1 MKRFISYILAVT
13 MIISMFGSLT
23 AIGNDEPVTTVY
35 QAEDALIGTAG
46 TIVSSKLSVAL
57 DSTNGLKYYV
67 AGTDAIMAIAYDLGK
82 ISAGDIVDVT
92 MNFNI
97 TDFGAM
103 QQSLYILPEDI
114 YTELSEKSIKDYYPD
129 FESVYGDY
137 RAAVSE
143 SLDSSNVIS
152 KTWSTDSIT
161 NVTAE
166 MDGQLIACVTGIRNG
181 GKLTSFV
188 KKFDVSIISNSE
200 GPIETNP
207 PQATEMPT
215 IEPTHEPTATEVP
228 TIEPTQEPHETETP
242 SAKPTQEPT
251 EETTPKP
258 EEGVTWA
265 GSIEELTEAL
275 KINNTII
282 KLYKDIDLGTIGLK
296 TSCVTYVDL
305 NGHTLTSNTSAVIEM
320 VHDITI
326 VDTGSTKGALK
337 NTNSN
342 TSYGIKCAAKN
353 VTLNVE
359 GAEIDAASQAI
370 MLNGAGSVVNLKDN
384 AVINGGAYAIN
395 AGANGTLNIESAIIN
410 SDASYNGYAMNASGA
425 VVTIEDGTF
434 NYHGTM
440 SSMTVSSTSTVTI
453 NGGTF
458 TNPNIKRGVIN
469 NAKGYSGTL
478 TINGGTFENT
488 NAGGYSILDGDE
500 ATTASPPVI
509 NITGGNFKSAIG
521 FTKPNNTTTDITITG
536 GTFSFDPAVYIK
548 DTEMY
553 EKVDNGDGTYTV
565 HGIGV
570 EPEPTATPT
579 VDPTTEPTATPVVE
593 PTPTTEPTA
602 PPAVEPTPT
611 AGPTSTPVKPTT
623 TPSTEPTFKPTASPD
638 TETETIVTSAEEL
651 IAALQLNNTI
661 VKLGA
666 DIDFGTAGLKT
677 SRVTYIDLNGH
688 TLTSNT
694 SAVIEMVYDLTILDT
709 GATKGALKNTN
720 SSTSYGIKCAAKNV
734 TLNVE
739 GAEIDAASQ
748 AIMLNGANSVVNLKG
763 NAVINGGAHAINAGA
778 NGTLNIESAVINSD
792 ESYKGYV
799 FSASGAVVT
808 IENGTFNY
816 NGTMSSIVVSGKSN
830 ITINGGAFTNPNS
843 KRGVIN
849 NAKGYSGTLTIN
861 GGTFEN
867 TNSGG
872 YSILDGDEATT
883 ATPPVINITGG
894 NFKSAIGFTKPNNTT
909 TEIIITGGS
918 FIFDPKQ
925 YIDENIYAAVNKDGM
940 YTVVDKSEIT
950 ETPKPSATPIPTA
963 PPNPTDIPK
972 PTVTPNSTNTPKP
985 TVTPEPSD
993 TPKPTVTPGPA
1004 GTPKPVA
1011 TPKPTETV
1019 TPQATPTGMPTFT
1032 PVVKPTS
1039 KPSIWGPDE
1048 PVISNAS
1055 SGGGGGG
1062 GISSAPLPPLV
1073 PKATSKPEIDISDLK
1088 GDTAEITK
1096 ATQYPIVD
1104 SNDAWFTDVF
1114 ENQWYYDYVKY
1125 AVDNGL
1131 MSGMSDTEFGSEIN
1145 IQRCMFVTV
1154 LYRMDGEPDSTED
1167 IVFTDVP
1174 ENAYF
1179 KKAVSWANTNGIVS
1193 GYSDDEFAPDEN
1205 ITREQLATIIWRY
1218 ARYKGIDISSE
1229 NDNALN
1235 YDDTR
1240 EISDYAI
1247 PAMKWII
1254 GVGIIGGFDDNT
1266 LRPKD
1271 NTTRAQTA
1279 TILKKFNDVYNV
1291 IK

>member
-296 TSCVTYVDL
+296 TSCVTYV
-305 NGHTLTSNTSAVIEM
+305 
-320 VHDITI
+320 
-326 VDTGSTKGALK
+326 
-337 NTNSN
+337 
-342 TSYGIKCAAKN
+342 
-353 VTLNVE
+353 
-359 GAEIDAASQAI
+359 
-370 MLNGAGSVVNLKDN
+370 
-384 AVINGGAYAIN
+384 
-395 AGANGTLNIESAIIN
+395 
-410 SDASYNGYAMNASGA
+410 
-425 VVTIEDGTF
+425 
-434 NYHGTM
+434 
-440 SSMTVSSTSTVTI
+440 
-453 NGGTF
+453 
-458 TNPNIKRGVIN
+458 
-469 NAKGYSGTL
+469 
-478 TINGGTFENT
+478 
-488 NAGGYSILDGDE
+488 
-500 ATTASPPVI
+500 
-509 NITGGNFKSAIG
+509 
-521 FTKPNNTTTDITITG
+521 
-536 GTFSFDPAVYIK
+536 
-548 DTEMY
+548 
-553 EKVDNGDGTYTV
+553 
-565 HGIGV
+565 
-570 EPEPTATPT
+570 
-579 VDPTTEPTATPVVE
+579 
-593 PTPTTEPTA
+593 
-602 PPAVEPTPT
+602 
-611 AGPTSTPVKPTT
+611 
-623 TPSTEPTFKPTASPD
+623 
-638 TETETIVTSAEEL
+638 
-651 IAALQLNNTI
+651 
-661 VKLGA
+661 
-666 DIDFGTAGLKT
+666 
-677 SRVTYIDLNGH
+677 DLNGH